1 MNRYLP
7 EFNKWAVACQNDLD
21 LQDELADLTAL
32 ARKADQAA
40 VWQSALTDRFYKTLD
55 FGTGGLRGV
64 MGLGPNRMN
73 RYVVRQA
80 SRALSD
86 FLVSTCGV
94 QALAQGV
101 VIACDSRENSR
112 LFAIEAAR
120 TLVAVGISAKLFGAV
135 MPTPVLSFAVRHLGC
150 VAGVVITAS
159 HNPKE
164 YNGYKVYDH
173 NGCQLT
179 PAHTAEISQRMQG
192 IEDIFQVPVL
202 DEAEAR
208 VKGLIADLNDAVLT
222 AFIDAVLSQTHPLH
236 QAKKDALGVVYSPLH
251 GTGGVPVTAALFRL
265 GFHAETV
272 PEQAAPDGGFPTVSS
287 PNPEDPDALA
297 LSIRL
302 ARQRAADL
310 VLATDPD
317 CDRVGAAVRH
327 EGDYHP
333 LTGNQIGALLVSYLL
348 LRRQD
353 ALDPGAAIVKT
364 IVTNDLGAEIARR
377 RGLHVEETL
386 TGFKYIGEQVGRWA
400 QDGAHSFLVGYEESY
415 GYLVGGHARDKDA
428 VVASALLCEMAA
440 YYKAEGKTLLDVLEA
455 LYNEYGFYLDALD
468 SFSFAGMAGEARI
481 AQIMSELRTLGTG
494 FMAGMTE
501 MTDYLCAELGLPK
514 ADVLKFRFEDG
525 SWIAVRPSGTEPKIK
540 LYYAIC
546 QADNDKRQAYQ
557 RLDGYKARVKSLLG
571 S

>member
-1 MNRYLP
+1 MNHYVP
-7 EFNKWAVACQNDLD
+7 YFNKWAFACQNDLD
-21 LQDELADLTAL
+21 LQDELASLTAL
-32 ARKADQAA
+32 AREADQAA
-40 VWQSALTDRFYKTLD
+40 AWQSALTDRFYKTLD

-80 SRALSD
+80 SSALAA
-86 FLVSTCGV
+86 FLVSAWGA
-94 QALAQGV
+94 QALARGV
-101 VIACDSRENSR
+101 VIACDSRAHSR
-112 LFAIEAAR
+112 LFAVEAAR
-120 TLVAVGISAKLFGAV
+120 TLAAAGISAKLFGAV

-159 HNPKE
+159 HNPRD

-179 PAHTAEISQRMQG
+179 PAHTAEISRRMQG
-192 IEDIFQVPVL
+192 IEDIFKVPVL
-202 DEAEAR
+202 EEAEAR
-208 VKGLIADLNDAVLT
+208 ARGLIADLDDAVLN
-222 AFIDAVLSQTHPLH
+222 AFIDAVLSQAHPLD

-251 GTGGVPVTAALFRL
+251 GTGGVPVTAALSRL
-265 GFHAETV
+265 GFCAETV

-287 PNPEDPDALA
+287 PNPEDSDALA

-327 EGDYHP
+327 GGDYHP

-386 TGFKYIGEQVGRWA
+386 TGFKYIGEQIGRWA
-400 QDGAHSFLVGYEESY
+400 QDGAHRFLAGYEESY
-415 GYLVGGHARDKDA
+415 GYLVGAHARDKDA
-428 VVASALLCEMAA
+428 VVASALLCEMTA

-455 LYNEYGFYLDALD
+455 LYDEYGFYLDALD

-481 AQIMSELRTLGTG
+481 AQIMSELRALGTG

-501 MTDYLCAELGLPK
+501 MTDYLCGESGLPK

-546 QADNDKRQAYQ
+546 QADNDKRQAYE
-557 RLDGYKARVKSLLG
+557 RLSGYRARIKSLLG
-571 S
+571 P